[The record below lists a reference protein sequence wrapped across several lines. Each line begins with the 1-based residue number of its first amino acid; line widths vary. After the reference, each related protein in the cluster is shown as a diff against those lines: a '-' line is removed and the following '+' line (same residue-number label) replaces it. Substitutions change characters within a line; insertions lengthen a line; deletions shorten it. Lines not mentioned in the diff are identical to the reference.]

1 MCRIVIGGDRI
12 ERRQVSAAILGD
24 VLRGDVEIS
33 LCDPHLQAGRG
44 AVFHPV
50 VHVVGHRQL
59 RGEARANVRDFR
71 GSAANDLPQRLFLD
85 FEIVLRGDFLR
96 DCEVMPRLRV
106 VGVRDCGGTDFEVAF
121 RLRQLLGERGF
132 LGRGEQ
138 YVVFCEQNVEVR
150 LRNPEYQVLVR
161 LQKSRFRLRDLVFG
175 LLVGNP
181 VLVAKERLRRGHGH
195 RIGVI
200 RGIAAD
206 QTGCRRAKEML
217 RSLSCVFACTV
228 TAGSNSGQTLRQFFL
243 AGHVARARRGVNCVR
258 GLRFAIDRQQIG
270 RRCSVHR
277 SE

>member
-1 MCRIVIGGDRI
+1 MADRI

-33 LCDPHLQAGRG
+33 LCNPHLQAGRG
-44 AVFHPV
+44 AIFHPV
-50 VHVVGHRQL
+50 VHVVRHREL
-59 RGEARANVRDFR
+59 RGETGANSAISGR
-71 GSAANDLPQRLFLD
+71 SAANDLTQRLFLD

-106 VGVRDCGGTDFEVAF
+106 VGVRDCGGTDFKVAF

-150 LRNPEYQVLVR
+150 LRNAEYQVLVR
-161 LQKSRFRLRDLVFG
+161 LQKGRFRLRDLVFR
-175 LLVGNP
+175 LFVSNP

-206 QTGCRRAKEML
+206 QTGCRRAKGDVAVVVL
-217 RSLSCVFACTV
+217 RVRLH
-228 TAGSNSGQTLRQFFL
+228 GHRRQQPGQTLRQFFL
-243 AGHVARARRGVNCVR
+243 AGHVARARRGVDCVG
-258 GLRFAIDRQQIG
+258 GLRFAIYRQQIG
-270 RRCSVHR
+270 RHCSVHR
-277 SE
+277 TE